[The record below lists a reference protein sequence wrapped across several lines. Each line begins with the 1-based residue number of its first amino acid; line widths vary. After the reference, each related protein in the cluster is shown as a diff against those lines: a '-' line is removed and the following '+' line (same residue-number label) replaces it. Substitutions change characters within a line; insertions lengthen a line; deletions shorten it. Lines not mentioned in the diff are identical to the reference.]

1 MRKGQTMK
9 ELLYNRSEA
18 VAALNRVEG
27 FNPIELARKIVKEN
41 QEEQLYL
48 DVKYRK
54 LWFRLVHPA
63 GKIVSRIVNFTE
75 NMAIVEARIY
85 LDKCDN
91 DENYIANGFAHRF
104 RSEDPQFGDKFLEM
118 AETAATGRALADA
131 GFGIQFADVGE
142 ANDPA
147 QVDAGI
153 ALPNIPFDTG
163 VNEPVTET
171 GWQSGNQMPQMQ
183 QPQSLPSQ
191 GMMNEFYQQAQ
202 ANGNT
207 VNVSAAQNYSA
218 QQTKQANTG
227 LMQTQPVQPQ
237 KLDASL
243 PVEELVKQLSYE
255 QAVQVLIGGNGKFG
269 GKTMGQVAI
278 ESPSSL
284 NWFAT
289 DFGGNNH
296 LIPAAAKVILNKA
309 MPMAG

>member
-1 MRKGQTMK
+1 MN
-9 ELLYNRSEA
+9 ELLYNKSEA

-63 GKIVSRIVNFTE
+63 GKIVSRIVNFTD
-75 NMAIVEARIY
+75 NMAIVEARVY

-91 DENYIANGFAHRF
+91 DENYIANGFAHRY

-153 ALPNIPFDTG
+153 EVPNIQSTAEVSKPTADMS
-163 VNEPVTET
+163 
-171 GWQSGNQMPQMQ
+171 WQNGNQMPQLQ
-183 QPQSLPSQ
+183 QPQPMPGQ
-191 GMMNEFYQQAQ
+191 NMMNGFYHQAQ
-202 ANGNT
+202 ASGNT
-207 VNVSAAQNYSA
+207 VGASAAQNQPA
-218 QQTKQANTG
+218 QGRVTQMPQSPAQTES
-227 LMQTQPVQPQ
+227 
-237 KLDASL
+237 LDASL
-243 PVEELVKQLSYE
+243 PVEELVKQMGYE
-255 QAVQVLIGGNGKFG
+255 RAVQVLISGNGKFG
-269 GKTMGQVAI
+269 GKTMGQVAV
-278 ESPSSL
+278 ESPASL

-289 DFGGNNH
+289 EFTGNNH
-296 LIPAAAKVILNKA
+296 LIPAAARVILDKA
-309 MPMAG
+309 MQMAG

>member
-54 LWFRLVHPA
+54 LWFRLVHPT

-153 ALPNIPFDTG
+153 VLPNIPFDTG
-163 VNEPVTET
+163 VNEPVRET

-227 LMQTQPVQPQ
+227 FMQTQPVQPQ